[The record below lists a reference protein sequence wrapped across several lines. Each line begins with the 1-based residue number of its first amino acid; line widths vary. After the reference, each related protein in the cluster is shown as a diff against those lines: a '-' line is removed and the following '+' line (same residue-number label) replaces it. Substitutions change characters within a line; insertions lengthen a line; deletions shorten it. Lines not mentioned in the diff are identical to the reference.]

1 MQRAALFTALFTLA
15 SVGSAPAQDQ
25 FEGVIV
31 YRMSSDGRSMEMK
44 ISSRGE
50 ISRMELT
57 QGPGRGMGYQLVDRA
72 KGTATF
78 VMPEQKMYMIVDLAE
93 QAEAVAGN
101 QESDPDFRIEA
112 TGKKETIAEHECEH
126 FLVTTKDEKMDVC
139 AATGLGFIGG
149 FARNPMARG
158 AATGPSIPLQYRQLA
173 ARFKNG
179 FQPLKVERIK
189 GDKREPVLEAL
200 SVARESLAAD
210 DFRVPAGFNKFEM
223 PPGMAEMMKKMP
235 KRPPR

>member
-1 MQRAALFTALFTLA
+1 MQRAVLVATLFAAAGL
-15 SVGSAPAQDQ
+15 GSARAQEQ

-31 YRMSSDGRSMEMK
+31 YKMSSGGRSMEMK
-44 ISSRGE
+44 VSSRGE
-50 ISRMELT
+50 MSRMELT

-78 VMPEQKMYMIVDLAE
+78 VMPEQKMFMTVDLAA
-93 QAEAVAGN
+93 QAEAMAGN
-101 QESDPDFRIEA
+101 ETDDPDFKIEA

-126 FLVTTKDEKMDVC
+126 FLVTTKEERMDVC
-139 AATGLGFIGG
+139 AASGLGFMGG

-158 AATGPSIPLQYRQLA
+158 AASGPSIPLQYRQLA
-173 ARFKNG
+173 TRFKDG
-179 FQPLKVERIK
+179 FQPLKVERIA

-200 SVARESLAAD
+200 SVARETLAAY
-210 DFRVPAGFNKFEM
+210 DFQVPSGFKKFEM
-223 PPGMAEMMKKMP
+223 PPGMADMMKKMS